1 MLIGVM
7 TVSRLSVEIAAPP
20 AAVYAALAHLPGY
33 AEWLDR
39 SRTYRATVD
48 VSDTPVRQGSTYTD
62 HISGDVMQG
71 EVLKC
76 EPDRLLLFRQRSHK
90 GDLDITIRYQLTPVG
105 SRTRVDR
112 TGAIVTRGRYR
123 LVHPVVVAVTKREN
137 RRTLAALKAHLER
150 VTT

>member
-1 MLIGVM
+1 M

-20 AAVYAALAHLPGY
+20 AAVYAALADLPGY
-33 AEWLDR
+33 AGWLQP
-39 SRTYRATVD
+39 SRTYHATVD

-62 HISGDVMQG
+62 HTSGDVMQG
-71 EVLKC
+71 QVLEC
-76 EPDRLLLFRQRSHK
+76 EPDRLLLFRQSSHK

-112 TGAIVTRGRYR
+112 TGTIVTHGRYR

-137 RRTLAALKAHLER
+137 RRTLAALKAYLER
-150 VTT
+150 GTPG